1 MNECGN
7 VKSKSDIKI
16 KMPKKYKVI
25 MHNDDYT
32 SMEFVIE
39 VLVKIFGKSVPEA
52 TKIMYEVHE
61 NGHGIAGIYSFDI
74 AKTKALEAMSIA
86 EGEGLPFNLT
96 VEEE

>member
-39 VLVKIFGKSVPEA
+39 VMVQIFGKSVPEA
-52 TKIMYEVHE
+52 TNIMYEVHE
-61 NGHGIAGIYSFDI
+61 KGYGIAGIYSLDI
-74 AKTKALEAMSIA
+74 AKTKTLEAMSIA
-86 EGEGLPFNLT
+86 ENEGFPFNLT

>member
-39 VLVKIFGKSVPEA
+39 VLVQIFGKSVPEA
-52 TKIMYEVHE
+52 TNVMYEVHE
-61 NGHGIAGIYSFDI
+61 KGQGIAGIYSFDI
-74 AKTKALEAMSIA
+74 AKTKQLEAMSIA
-86 EGEGLPFNLT
+86 ESEGFPFNLT
-96 VEEE
+96 IEEE

>member
-74 AKTKALEAMSIA
+74 AKTKTLEAMSIA
-86 EGEGLPFNLT
+86 EGEGFPFNLT